1 VIRTAQPSA
10 IRLVALAAGVA
21 FLGAVLALT
30 GCSAGQITQTSSQVA
45 GVNGASARIGSIVV
59 RNAQIEFAGAPG
71 EGSAYPPGSDAP
83 LRMAIINE
91 GNAADRLVSAS
102 SPVATSV
109 LILGDTSLPSKHAL
123 AVGNLRDSASVALPD
138 TNQVQLIM
146 FNLRQ
151 GVKPGLAYEVV
162 LVFEKAGALRLQLPV
177 GNPADES
184 GGSGALRS
192 PR

>member
-1 VIRTAQPSA
+1 MIRTAQPRA
-10 IRLVALAAGVA
+10 IRLAALAAGVA
-21 FLGAVLALT
+21 FLGAVLGLT

-45 GVNGASARIGSIVV
+45 GVNGVSAQVGGIVV

-71 EGSAYPPGSDAP
+71 EGSAYPRGSDAP
-83 LRMAIINE
+83 LRMVIVNE
-91 GNAADRLVSAS
+91 GTAADRLVSAS

-109 LILGDTSLPSKHAL
+109 LILGDTNLPPKHAL

-138 TNQVQLIM
+138 TNQVQLIL
-146 FNLRQ
+146 FNLKQ
-151 GVKPGLAYEVV
+151 DLKPGGITYEVV

-184 GGSGALRS
+184 GGSER
-192 PR
+192 